1 MNMMFS
7 KEGAVRFSF
16 VVVAES
22 AAIIPLY
29 TLLVPLKK
37 PWSISSVLGTLPSS
51 SRRATAILALRSFFF
66 CSVVAIHYKG
76 YQNSMRLSSYE
87 T

>member
-22 AAIIPLY
+22 AALIPLY
-29 TLLVPLKK
+29 TLLVPLKN
-37 PWSISSVLGTLPSS
+37 SVNF
-51 SRRATAILALRSFFF
+51 LRFWNSGEF
-66 CSVVAIHYKG
+66 VAESDCYFG
-76 YQNSMRLSSYE
+76 FEEFLLLLSGRH